1 VLLTSAMQ
9 LHYRSLKR
17 GMRFD
22 LMGGN
27 ELIMLDFRAK
37 IVIVDHNATILD
49 EVAGELQAIGR

>member
-1 VLLTSAMQ
+1 MQ

>member
-1 VLLTSAMQ
+1 
-9 LHYRSLKR
+9 
-17 GMRFD
+17 
-22 LMGGN
+22 MGGN